1 MTKGDDF
8 STNALLGGDA
18 AARQRPLPALSIGN
32 PVVEKLGAAVVRAL
46 TAEAPEP
53 APEPAALILPTTN
66 PVLQALYDLGSARI
80 GLSEFKT
87 IPTVAMMKR
96 FFLYF

>member
-8 STNALLGGDA
+8 FTNALLGGDA
-18 AARQRPLPALSIGN
+18 AALQRPLPALSIGN

-53 APEPAALILPTTN
+53 AALILPTTN
-66 PVLQALYDLGSARI
+66 PVLQAFQNSNN
-80 GLSEFKT
+80 T
-87 IPTVAMMKR
+87 
-96 FFLYF
+96 

>member
-8 STNALLGGDA
+8 PTNALLGGDA

-46 TAEAPEP
+46 TAE